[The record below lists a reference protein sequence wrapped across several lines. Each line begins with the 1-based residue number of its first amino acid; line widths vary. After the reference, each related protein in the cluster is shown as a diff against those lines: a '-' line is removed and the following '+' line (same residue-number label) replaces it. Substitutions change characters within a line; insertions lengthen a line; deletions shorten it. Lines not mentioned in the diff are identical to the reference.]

1 MALFT
6 FQTTAVTMSCVT
18 RVLVRPFFAPTYSPS
33 FGRPLSRARVLSA
46 MEAPLE
52 ASALSSYLSIQKA
65 LTAVRREG
73 KGNQLGWVPY
83 RPAQLEDYP
92 ERPADWE
99 SACEKQCEK
108 LGIDS
113 GETKC
118 HLEWAT
124 GLAGSID
131 KGQKAFCYG
140 AVHRFPDHDVKHA
153 QLVVH
158 PTATAPAEKAKAS
171 LRNTGLFGS

>member
-1 MALFT
+1 
-6 FQTTAVTMSCVT
+6 
-18 RVLVRPFFAPTYSPS
+18 
-33 FGRPLSRARVLSA
+33 

-65 LTAVRREG
+65 LKAVRKER

-99 SACEKQCEK
+99 SACEQQCEK
-108 LGIDS
+108 LGIDF

-124 GLAGSID
+124 GLAGSIE

-140 AVHRFPDHDVKHA
+140 AIHRFPDHDVRHA
-153 QLVVH
+153 ELVLN
-158 PTATAPAEKAKAS
+158 PTAAAPQKKAKAS
-171 LRNTGLFGS
+171 LRARKYDHLQDLCRASIFGLHLRAWSLPVSLVMAFASREEVEFVHL